1 MLGMRLPPGT
11 APSNATRP
19 TPKIVNKEESSLD
32 HSEMLKVLDLA
43 KAQARKRS
51 RKNVKKAKS
60 ISSSENLLVYGA

>member
-1 MLGMRLPPGT
+1 MRVAPGT
-11 APSNATRP
+11 APSNAARP
-19 TPKIVNKEESSLD
+19 TTQNVNKEESLD

-60 ISSSENLLVYGA
+60 ICSSENLLMYGA